1 MLLDLAMPKKD
12 GYAVTKEIISYDPN
26 AKIILITASDDQKT
40 IQKCLNEGAFS
51 YVSKPFAFNA
61 VLDTIKEILESNL
74 DTIGTNK

>member
-1 MLLDLAMPKKD
+1 
-12 GYAVTKEIISYDPN
+12 
-26 AKIILITASDDQKT
+26 
-40 IQKCLNEGAFS
+40 LNEGAFS